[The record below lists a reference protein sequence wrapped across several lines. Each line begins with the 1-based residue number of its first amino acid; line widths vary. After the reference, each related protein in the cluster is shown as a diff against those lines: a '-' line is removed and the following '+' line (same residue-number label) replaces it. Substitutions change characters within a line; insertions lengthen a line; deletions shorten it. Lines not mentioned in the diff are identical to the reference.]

1 MFIRSENLFFRPAWP
16 EDRAHLER
24 LDVPVRHDPLR
35 PELVPQGFVITMPG
49 TSGNRLIG
57 TAGFQPLRRKW
68 EQRIWLAPAW
78 RHLGLFAEAE
88 DTLAE
93 LAGSLPLLGD
103 DGPMPD
109 RIGVGE
115 RPRELVAA

>member
-24 LDVPVRHDPLR
+24 LDVPVRHDPLC
-35 PELVPQGFVITMPG
+35 PELVPQGFVITMPE
-49 TSGNRLIG
+49 TSGTRLIG
-57 TAGFQPLRRKW
+57 TAGFRPARRKW

-88 DTLAE
+88 ETLAE
-93 LAGSLPLLGD
+93 LAGSLPTLGD
-103 DGPMPD
+103 GGPMPL
-109 RIGVGE
+109 RVVVSE
-115 RPRELVAA
+115 RQVELAA